1 MLDVVN
7 PVLSILPSSSRVAKR
22 FSALAAPAVCVYRA
36 PSCRRARSR
45 RVKLAVI
52 CRVALA
58 LFARL
63 HPPCRPG
70 RLRGVRASRLPGAFS
85 MSLRRTA
92 FAASLLLALSVA
104 HAQTTPT
111 HPLNDTGQTACY
123 DEVNAVVTCDAAGTG
138 DTAARP
144 RQDARFGRDAQ
155 ATHGTLTKIGGGVA
169 GFDFTKICMSGEAAG
184 EGSCP
189 ASPTQGTGA
198 NEWACTRDNVTGL
211 VWSIETLSGNWTD
224 ATTTWPA
231 NYNSATR
238 CGFNTGWRA
247 PSRRE
252 LLSIVH
258 HGASNPAIDTDY
270 FPGTQSSWYWS
281 NDNYAPDPA
290 GAWVVNFDNGYSG
303 AGYKPVT
310 YPVRL
315 VRSGQ

>member
-1 MLDVVN
+1 
-7 PVLSILPSSSRVAKR
+7 
-22 FSALAAPAVCVYRA
+22 
-36 PSCRRARSR
+36 
-45 RVKLAVI
+45 
-52 CRVALA
+52 
-58 LFARL
+58 
-63 HPPCRPG
+63 
-70 RLRGVRASRLPGAFS
+70 
-85 MSLRRTA
+85 MSLRTTA
-92 FAASLLLALSVA
+92 LAASLLLALPAA
-104 HAQTTPT
+104 HAQIPT

-123 DEVNAVVTCDAAGTG
+123 DAANAVVTCDAAGTG
-138 DTAARP
+138 DAAARP

-211 VWSIETLSGNWTD
+211 VWSIETLSGDWMA
-224 ATTTWPA
+224 ATTTLPA
-231 NYNSATR
+231 SYNSATR

-258 HGASNPAIDTDY
+258 HDASNPAIDTDY
-270 FPGTQSSWYWS
+270 FPGTQLSWYWS
-281 NDNYAPDPA
+281 NDTYALDPV
-290 GAWVVNFDNGYSG
+290 GAWSVYLGYGSTS
-303 AGYKPVT
+303 ALFRT
-310 YPVRL
+310 DANHVRL

>member
-1 MLDVVN
+1 
-7 PVLSILPSSSRVAKR
+7 
-22 FSALAAPAVCVYRA
+22 
-36 PSCRRARSR
+36 
-45 RVKLAVI
+45 
-52 CRVALA
+52 
-58 LFARL
+58 
-63 HPPCRPG
+63 
-70 RLRGVRASRLPGAFS
+70 

-92 FAASLLLALSVA
+92 FAASLLLALSAA
-104 HAQTTPT
+104 HAQT

-123 DEVNAVVTCDAAGTG
+123 DAANAVVTCDAASTG
-138 DTAARP
+138 DAAARP

-155 ATHGTLTKIGGGVA
+155 ATHGTLTKIGGGAA

-184 EGSCP
+184 EGTCP

-211 VWSIETLSGNWTD
+211 VWSIETLSGEWTA
-224 ATTTWPA
+224 ATTTLPA
-231 NYNSATR
+231 GYNSATR

-281 NDNYAPDPA
+281 NDTYAPDPA
-290 GAWVVNFDNGYSG
+290 LAWDVYLGSG
-303 AGYKPVT
+303 VT
-310 YPVRL
+310 DAVSKSITDRVRL

>member
-1 MLDVVN
+1 
-7 PVLSILPSSSRVAKR
+7 
-22 FSALAAPAVCVYRA
+22 
-36 PSCRRARSR
+36 
-45 RVKLAVI
+45 
-52 CRVALA
+52 
-58 LFARL
+58 
-63 HPPCRPG
+63 
-70 RLRGVRASRLPGAFS
+70 

-92 FAASLLLALSVA
+92 FAASLLLALSAA
-104 HAQTTPT
+104 HAQTPT

-123 DEVNAVVTCDAAGTG
+123 DADNAVVTCDAASTG

-155 ATHGTLTKIGGGVA
+155 ATHGTLTKIGGGAA

-184 EGSCP
+184 EGTCP
-189 ASPTQGTGA
+189 ADPARPADPAQGTQPDQ
-198 NEWACTRDNVTGL
+198 WACTRDNVTGL
-211 VWSIETLSGNWTD
+211 VWSIETLSGNWTA
-224 ATTTWPA
+224 ATTTLPA
-231 NYNSATR
+231 SYNSATR

-281 NDNYAPDPA
+281 NDTYAPGPA
-290 GAWVVNFDNGYSG
+290 GAWVVSLYSG
-303 AGYKPVT
+303 YTNAVNKSVT
-310 YPVRL
+310 FHVRL